1 MVLVKC
7 AGVGAAKFS
16 KSTHVRCGSV
26 RSKKLL
32 SAECAGVPKLAAY
45 KYSALYHILFVSD
58 DSVEVLD
65 AMITNMVHVID
76 ALARFGVLQFG
87 QGGQFSADLSAALLH
102 CEATVDRTRN
112 WRLQVEILNE
122 LQALHNA

>member
-1 MVLVKC
+1 MPRQAPNKESITPHMY
-7 AGVGAAKFS
+7 FF
-16 KSTHVRCGSV
+16 
-26 RSKKLL
+26 
-32 SAECAGVPKLAAY
+32 Y
-45 KYSALYHILFVSD
+45 LFISD
-58 DSVEVLD
+58 DSVDVLD

-112 WRLQVEILNE
+112 WRLQVRNDLNR
-122 LQALHNA
+122 LIDHFN

>member
-1 MVLVKC
+1 M
-7 AGVGAAKFS
+7 
-16 KSTHVRCGSV
+16 
-26 RSKKLL
+26 
-32 SAECAGVPKLAAY
+32 
-45 KYSALYHILFVSD
+45 D
-58 DSVEVLD
+58 VLD

-112 WRLQVEILNE
+112 WRLQVRNDLNQCRGNYSFLE
-122 LQALHNA
+122 SEGRQLFKGGNYSKEETINFFLYQSYII